1 MKKTL
6 SILSVVLGLLVL
18 FFACDS
24 STPSI
29 PSAPSVKDQTVEPV
43 ESVTA
48 SNLKDSGAD
57 TFLNLENKED
67 LGTFFESFESFEN
80 DEALEELFEIFS
92 DPESLSGMLEND
104 AVLGKIVQF
113 VESIMQSVDSLQNVN
128 KSLDISNDVFADLL
142 KINKLKSSVKVDF
155 YTTDGSAPKED
166 MSNIGSAFGSLSLE
180 SDIALLEGALE
191 GSYIKDLQLR
201 ANVSAAVRATE
212 SEITFSYAIDLSAGV
227 SVCNEAGN
235 GGKLILT
242 LKEKKPTTTISMDDN
257 EDGIALLP
265 SDFTFNLSVQNDAG
279 EVQSEKIATE
289 EDIMD
294 MMDSILN
301 PVYDD
306 WDDYDDWD

>member
-6 SILSVVLGLLVL
+6 SILSVVLGLLIL

-24 STPSI
+24 STPST
-29 PSAPSVKDQTVEPV
+29 PSTPSVKDQTVQPV
-43 ESVTA
+43 ASVTA
-48 SNLKDSGAD
+48 SSLKNSGAT
-57 TFLNLENKED
+57 TFLDLEDEEA

-113 VESIMQSVDSLQNVN
+113 VEKSVKFNNGQNVN
-128 KSLDISNDVFADLL
+128 ERLDISNEVFANLL
-142 KINKLKSSVKVDF
+142 KIKKLKSSAKVDI

-166 MSNIGSAFGSLSLE
+166 MSNMESVYASFSLE

>member
-6 SILSVVLGLLVL
+6 SILSVVLGLLIL

-24 STPSI
+24 STPS
-29 PSAPSVKDQTVEPV
+29 VKDQKVQ
-43 ESVTA
+43 VTA
-48 SNLKDSGAD
+48 STLKSSGAT
-57 TFLNLENKED
+57 TFLDLEDKED
-67 LGTFFESFESFEN
+67 LGTFLQTFEN
-80 DEALEELFEIFS
+80 DAKLRKLFGDSEN
-92 DPESLSGMLEND
+92 EGTLSEMLESD
-104 AVLGKIVQF
+104 EVFGDIKKF

-155 YTTDGSAPKED
+155 YTTDGAVPND
-166 MSNIGSAFGSLSLE
+166 DGSNIESGYASLSLE
-180 SDIALLEGALE
+180 SDIALFEGALEGALE

-227 SVCNEAGN
+227 SVCNDAGK

-257 EDGIALLP
+257 EEDYLNKILP
-265 SDFTFNLSVQNDAG
+265 SDFTFNLSVQNDVG
-279 EVQSEKIATE
+279 LVRSEINLNLD
-289 EDIMD
+289 DIMG
-294 MMDSILN
+294 MMDSISN
-301 PVYDD
+301 PGYGD
-306 WDDYDDWD
+306 WD

>member
-6 SILSVVLGLLVL
+6 SILSVVLGLLIL

-24 STPSI
+24 STPST
-29 PSAPSVKDQTVEPV
+29 PSVKDQTVQPV
-43 ESVTA
+43 ASVTA
-48 SNLKDSGAD
+48 SSLKNSGAI
-57 TFLNLENKED
+57 TFLDLEDEEA
-67 LGTFFESFESFEN
+67 LGTFLQPFEN
-80 DEALEELFEIFS
+80 DAKLRKLFGDSEN
-92 DPESLSGMLEND
+92 EGTLSEMLESD
-104 AVLGKIVQF
+104 EVFGDIKKF

-155 YTTDGSAPKED
+155 YTTDGAVPND
-166 MSNIGSAFGSLSLE
+166 DGSNIESGYASLSLE
-180 SDIALLEGALE
+180 SDIALFEGALEGALE

>member
-6 SILSVVLGLLVL
+6 SILSVVLGLLIL

-24 STPSI
+24 STPST
-29 PSAPSVKDQTVEPV
+29 PSVKDQKVQPV
-43 ESVTA
+43 ASVTA
-48 SNLKDSGAD
+48 STLKSSGAT
-57 TFLNLENKED
+57 TFLDLEDEGA
-67 LGTFFESFESFEN
+67 LGAFFESFEN
-80 DEALEELFEIFS
+80 DAALEELVEIFS
-92 DPESLSGMLEND
+92 DPDTLPGMLEND
-104 AVLGKIVQF
+104 EVLGKIVQF
-113 VESIMQSVDSLQNVN
+113 VEKSVKFNNGQNVN
-128 KSLDISNDVFADLL
+128 ESLNISNEVFANLL
-142 KINKLKSSVKVDF
+142 KITKLKSSAKVDI

-166 MSNIGSAFGSLSLE
+166 MSNMESVYASFSLE

-201 ANVSAAVRATE
+201 GNASVAVSSTE
-212 SEITFSYAIDLSAGV
+212 SETTFSYDIDLSAGV
-227 SVCNEAGN
+227 SVCNDTGK
-235 GGKLILT
+235 GGILILT
-242 LKEKKPTTTISMDDN
+242 LKAKKPTTTISMDDN

-301 PVYDD
+301 PGYDD
-306 WDDYDDWD
+306 WDDGWDDWD

>member
-6 SILSVVLGLLVL
+6 SILSVVLGLLIL

-24 STPSI
+24 STPST
-29 PSAPSVKDQTVEPV
+29 PSVKDQTVQPV
-43 ESVTA
+43 ASVTA
-48 SNLKDSGAD
+48 SSLKNSGAT
-57 TFLNLENKED
+57 TFLDLEDEEA
-67 LGTFFESFESFEN
+67 LGTFFESFEN

-104 AVLGKIVQF
+104 AVLGDIKKF
-113 VESIMQSVDSLQNVN
+113 VEKSVKFNNGQNVN
-128 KSLDISNDVFADLL
+128 ESLNISDKVFANLL
-142 KINKLKSSVKVDF
+142 KINKLKSSAKVDF

-180 SDIALLEGALE
+180 SDIALLEGALA

-201 ANVSAAVRATE
+201 GNASVAVSSTE
-212 SEITFSYAIDLSAGV
+212 SETTFSYDIDLSAGV
-227 SVCNEAGN
+227 SVCNDAGK

-242 LKEKKPTTTISMDDN
+242 LKAKKPTTTISMDDN

-265 SDFTFNLSVQNDAG
+265 SDFTFNLSVQDDAG
-279 EVQSEKIATE
+279 LVRSEKIATE

-301 PVYDD
+301 PGYDD